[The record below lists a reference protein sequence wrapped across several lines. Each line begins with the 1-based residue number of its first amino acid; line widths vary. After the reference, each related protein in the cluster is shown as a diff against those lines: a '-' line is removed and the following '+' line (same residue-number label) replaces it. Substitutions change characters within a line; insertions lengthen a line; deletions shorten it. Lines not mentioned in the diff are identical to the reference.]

1 VGAHGAYAAVWE
13 VITVEPSSEV
23 YRAIR
28 SLRVVRNYLPEP
40 LRDEHRL
47 AILEAARWT
56 GSSKNRQDWVFVV
69 VRDRERLDRLAGC
82 GDFTTPLRRAPEAI
96 VPVGL
101 PGSYEWDLGRASQNI
116 MLAAAALGVGS
127 CPVTM
132 HRESCAREVLGV
144 PDDHRSRY
152 AIALGYPDHAAE
164 RRARERSPLHGR
176 KPLDEVVRW
185 ETFS

>member
-1 VGAHGAYAAVWE
+1 MERSPAV
-13 VITVEPSSEV
+13 
-23 YRAIR
+23 YQAIR
-28 SLRVVRNYLPEP
+28 SLRATRHFLPTP
-40 LRDEHRL
+40 LTDDDRT

-69 VRDRERLDRLAGC
+69 VRDRDRLDSLASC
-82 GDFTTPLRRAPEAI
+82 GDFTTPLKNAPEAI

-132 HRESCAREVLGV
+132 HREECAREVLAV
-144 PDDHRSRY
+144 PGDHRCRY
-152 AIALGYPDHAAE
+152 ALALGYPDEDAE
-164 RRARERSPLHGR
+164 AEARKRFPLHGR
-176 KPLDEVVRW
+176 KPLSEIVRW
-185 ETFS
+185 ETFV